1 MIHAAG
7 SNASKVSQSPGHGS
21 FFANRFIRSILL
33 SAVFLQLGIW
43 IRNFAIL
50 LFVTEQTDK
59 DPIAISLISV
69 AEYAPI
75 FIFSFIGG
83 AFADRWRPKRTMVIC
98 DLLSAVSVFV
108 VLLALIYGGWQSIF
122 FATLVSSILSQFSQ
136 PAGMKL
142 FKLHVPASQIQ
153 MGMSMYQTIQ
163 AVFMILGPM
172 LGSLVFFRFGIQTAV
187 VIMGICFV
195 LSAAVL
201 TTLPKDG
208 IVQRK
213 EPTRLSADIKSGLHY
228 VLGNKIFLYMASFFI
243 AAGLALGIMNPL
255 GIYVVTEH
263 LGLDA
268 DQLQW
273 FTAMNGAGMILGGM
287 LVMGL
292 SKRMPPRI
300 MLIIGFTFSSAA
312 VAVIGT
318 TTTTGVALAAQ
329 FAAGLLVPFIH
340 IACQTLMM
348 SHAEEAYV
356 GRVSGIM
363 SPLFTGGMVLTM
375 SIVGVLKA
383 NLPLTVL
390 YGIAAALFF
399 VGAIGVL
406 PLLRHKQPVNAH
418 GAAHAGG
425 FHH

>member
-1 MIHAAG
+1 MV
-7 SNASKVSQSPGHGS
+7 SKS
-21 FFANRFIRSILL
+21 FFFNRFIQSILL
-33 SAVFLQLGIW
+33 SGVFLQLGIW

-50 LFVTEQTDK
+50 LFVTELTDK
-59 DPIAISLISV
+59 DPVSISMISV

-75 FIFSFIGG
+75 FVFSFIGG
-83 AFADRWRPKRTMVIC
+83 AFADRWRPKRTMVVC
-98 DLLSAVSVFV
+98 DLLSAASVFV
-108 VLLALIYGGWQSIF
+108 VLLALIYGGWQAIF

-172 LGSLVFFRFGIQTAV
+172 LGTLVFFRFGIQTAIIIV
-187 VIMGICFV
+187 GICFL
-195 LSAAVL
+195 LSAVVL
-201 TTLPKDG
+201 TGLPKDG
-208 IVQRK
+208 EAHPAQ
-213 EPTRLSADIKSGLHY
+213 PTGITQDLKSGLHY
-228 VLGNKIFLYMASFFI
+228 VMGNKIFLYMASFFL
-243 AAGLALGIMNPL
+243 AAGLALGLINPL

-263 LGLDA
+263 LGLKA
-268 DQLQW
+268 EQLQW

-292 SKRMPPRI
+292 SKRMPPRV
-300 MLIIGFTFSSAA
+300 MLMIGFVCSSAA
-312 VAVIGT
+312 VAVVGT
-318 TTTTGVALAAQ
+318 TSVTGIAFAAQ

-340 IACQTLMM
+340 IACQTMMM
-348 SHAEEAYV
+348 SHAEEGYV
-356 GRVSGIM
+356 GRVTGIL

-383 NLPLTVL
+383 SLPLTVL
-390 YGIAAALFF
+390 YAIAAALFIA
-399 VGAIGVL
+399 GAIGVL
-406 PLLRHKQPVNAH
+406 PLLRHKQPTHSVATH
-418 GAAHAGG
+418 AAG